1 MQATKTSRK
10 RLNNISYFLNV
21 LLLFPVLVLG
31 ISVGRVPSTEAH
43 TTGEM
48 GLIFIIQS
56 ISLLLIIPLAVWS
69 VRRLH
74 DIGKSG
80 WFALFL
86 IPPATIFLLIYLCAA
101 GYDKSENSK
110 WGEHSEK
117 LRLFGIEI
125 TNVWRSIAAF
135 TVIAATFL
143 LGFIFYAAYADL

>member
-31 ISVGRVPSTEAH
+31 VSLGRVSTAENLTDGEA
-43 TTGEM
+43 
-48 GLIFIIQS
+48 GLIFIVQT
-56 ISLLLIIPLAVWS
+56 ISLLLVIPLVIWS
-69 VRRLH
+69 IRRLH

-86 IPPATIFLLIYLCAA
+86 IPPATMFLLVYLCAA

-110 WGEHSEK
+110 WGERSDK

-135 TVIAATFL
+135 MVIAATIL